1 MNISANTLFHFTKD
15 IKTIINILET
25 KFYPRLCLEDS
36 VIPQLPFRL
45 AIPMVCFCDIP
56 LSQIVEHTSKYGN
69 YGIGIKKDWAMKQGV
84 TPVLYVHDNSLIPRT
99 VISELVELC
108 KKNAAGKQNVMPKI
122 MRYIDSVNMMKR
134 YSGYD
139 DRLKREI
146 CYYDEREWRYVP
158 PRESDSQFCYLIE
171 EGFKKDHVRYSID
184 KENEK
189 YGVSF
194 NPDMINYIIV
204 DKEDEV
210 LDIKYKIEKIKGS
223 SFSFDS
229 VQKLTT
235 RILSMERIREDM

>member
-1 MNISANTLFHFTKD
+1 MT
-15 IKTIINILET
+15 
-25 KFYPRLCLEDS
+25 
-36 VIPQLPFRL
+36 
-45 AIPMVCFCDIP
+45 
-56 LSQIVEHTSKYGN
+56 
-69 YGIGIKKDWAMKQGV
+69 
-84 TPVLYVHDNSLIPRT
+84 
-99 VISELVELC
+99 
-108 KKNAAGKQNVMPKI
+108 
-122 MRYIDSVNMMKR
+122 
-134 YSGYD
+134 
-139 DRLKREI
+139 
-146 CYYDEREWRYVP
+146 
-158 PRESDSQFCYLIE
+158 SDSQFCYLIE